1 MKLLK
6 FNEAKLNFGT
16 FETEKYG
23 KYHSI
28 QWLNQKILAYISEIY
43 KPFGFIY
50 NSGNRDILVDGKII
64 NTEYID
70 KMVNNYTVFRNIIRL
85 NRITT
90 EAGFY
95 DYMTNNFDKIYH
107 YNGILFKEVLQIII
121 NTSKAG
127 NIGEQKSF
135 EFFEE
140 ILSQKGYNIKI
151 SSPTLE
157 EDVKGIDGK
166 FNWNGRTIT
175 IQVKPYV
182 NATIDNISGMIKAY
196 SPGSLSLG
204 TDYLVLYGEKIII
217 VKAKDVIIQGNDF
230 IFDEFKIV
238 AIKK

>member
-28 QWLNQKILAYISEIY
+28 QWLNQKILAYIDEVY
-43 KPFGFIY
+43 KPFGFSY
-50 NSGNRDILVDGKII
+50 KSPNKDILVDGKLI
-64 NTEYID
+64 NTEYIG

-107 YNGILFKEVLQIII
+107 YNGIFFKEVLQILI

-127 NIGEQKSF
+127 NIGEQKAF
-135 EFFEE
+135 NFFEE
-140 ILSQKGYNIKI
+140 TLLEKGYNIRI
-151 SSPTLE
+151 DSPTLE
-157 EDVKGIDGK
+157 EDIKGIDGK
-166 FNWNGRTIT
+166 FNWNGKTIT
-175 IQVKPYV
+175 IQVKPYEK
-182 NATIDNISGMIKAY
+182 ATISSISGMVKAY
-196 SPGSLSLG
+196 SQGSLSLG
-204 TDYLVLYGEKIII
+204 TDYLVLYGDKIII
-217 VKAKDVIIQGNDF
+217 VKAKDVVIDGNNF